1 MKKYLFIL
9 RHAPYHG
16 LHAQE
21 MLDVI
26 LITAAFEQHV
36 ALLVLDDAVF
46 QLKKS
51 QQTQKKLYKNIGAV
65 FKALEIYDI
74 NDIYVETESLVE
86 RGLSSNDLLL
96 PIQPCS
102 RSAITHLI
110 RQYDLVFSA

>member
-1 MKKYLFIL
+1 MKKYLFVL

-21 MLDVI
+21 MLDVV
-26 LITAAFEQHV
+26 LTVAAFEQPV

-46 QLKKS
+46 QLKQT
-51 QQTQKKLYKNIGAV
+51 QQTQKKTYKNLGAV

-86 RGLSSNDLLL
+86 RGLSANDLLL
-96 PIQPCS
+96 PIQSCS
-102 RSAITHLI
+102 RSAIAHLI
-110 RQYDLVFSA
+110 RQYDLIFSA